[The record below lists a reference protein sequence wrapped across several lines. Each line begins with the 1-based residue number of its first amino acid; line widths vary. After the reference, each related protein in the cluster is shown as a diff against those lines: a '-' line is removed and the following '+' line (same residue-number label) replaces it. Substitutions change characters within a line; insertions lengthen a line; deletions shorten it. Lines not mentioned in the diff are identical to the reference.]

1 MSITLV
7 LFDAAGAG
15 GFWPAGWRPDEGEM
29 TFQHWRPG
37 LQAFLLQ
44 IRARD
49 VTVLLLST
57 IPTGIAGGG
66 DI

>member
-7 LFDAAGAG
+7 LSDAAGAG

-29 TFQHWRPG
+29 TFQHWRLR

-44 IRARD
+44 IRARA
-49 VTVLLLST
+49 VTVLPLST